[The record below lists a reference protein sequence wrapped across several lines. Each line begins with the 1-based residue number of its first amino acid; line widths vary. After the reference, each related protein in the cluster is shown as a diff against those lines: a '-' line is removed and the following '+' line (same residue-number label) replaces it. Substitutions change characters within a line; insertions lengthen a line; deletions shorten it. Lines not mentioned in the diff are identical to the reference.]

1 MSDPFADYAKKALST
16 TPDKL
21 VGVTKTRAAARQL
34 YTAIIAEL
42 AACED
47 HDMLDAYLASI
58 APEIAQFRAE
68 LDFLWEG
75 DGEDFPGLENE
86 ITAARERIETASYQ
100 VPVEPEYQD
109 GMGRS
114 YQEQGL
120 KA

>member
-1 MSDPFADYAKKALST
+1 MSDPFSDYAKKALTT
-16 TPDKL
+16 TPERL

-34 YTAIIAEL
+34 YTSIIAEL

-58 APEIAQFRAE
+58 AHEIAQFRAE

-75 DGEDFPGLENE
+75 DGADFPGLSIE
-86 ITAARERIETASYQ
+86 IDRARERIEAI
-100 VPVEPEYQD
+100 PENPEYQD

-114 YQEQGL
+114 YHEQGL
-120 KA
+120 E